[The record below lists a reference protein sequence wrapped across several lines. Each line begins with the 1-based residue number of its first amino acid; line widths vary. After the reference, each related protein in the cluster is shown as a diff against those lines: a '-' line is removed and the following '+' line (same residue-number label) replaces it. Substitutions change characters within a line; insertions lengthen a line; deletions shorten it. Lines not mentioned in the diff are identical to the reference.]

1 MADGHGSTGGHP
13 AMDYAEHE
21 NTYAE
26 FVRFAVIGTVWVLV
40 IVVGLAIGAT
50 AHRWGLGSLMII
62 LGTAAAGIGVAAKG
76 LSAKPGIAVLGLSL
90 FLWLLT
96 AH

>member
-1 MADGHGSTGGHP
+1 MADGHGTTGGHP

-21 NTYAE
+21 RTYE
-26 FVRFAVIGTVWVLV
+26 TFIRFAVIGTVWVLV

-50 AHRWGLGSLMII
+50 AHRWGLGSLMIV
-62 LGTAAAGIGVAAKG
+62 LGTAAAGVGVAVKS
-76 LSAKPGIAVLGLSL
+76 LSAKPGMIVLGLSL
-90 FLWLLT
+90 LLWLLM

>member
-1 MADGHGSTGGHP
+1 MADGHSSTGGHP

-21 NTYAE
+21 RTYSE
-26 FVRFAVIGTVWVLV
+26 FMRFTVIGTVWVLI

-50 AHRWGLGSLMII
+50 AHRWGLGSLMIV
-62 LGTAAAGIGVAAKG
+62 LGTVAGGLGVAVKS
-76 LSAKPGIAVLGLSL
+76 LSARPAIGVLGLSL
-90 FLWLLT
+90 LLWLLT